1 MKAKEQA
8 ATQLLS
14 AGSTESKLRVATIEI
29 ETLRLQKADEERKV
43 VLLEEKVGR
52 LQASKN
58 KEEEYL
64 GQLGKSCENIRKEK
78 QHVKD
83 L

>member
-1 MKAKEQA
+1 
-8 ATQLLS
+8 LLS

-64 GQLGKSCENIRKEK
+64 G
-78 QHVKD
+78 
-83 L
+83 